1 MNNYQKPLVDVIEI
15 QTNDVILASGIQMV
29 EGAFGLGDAS
39 DEYL

>member
-1 MNNYQKPLVDVIEI
+1 MNNYQKPLLDVIEI

-29 EGAFGLGDAS
+29 EDAFGLGDAS